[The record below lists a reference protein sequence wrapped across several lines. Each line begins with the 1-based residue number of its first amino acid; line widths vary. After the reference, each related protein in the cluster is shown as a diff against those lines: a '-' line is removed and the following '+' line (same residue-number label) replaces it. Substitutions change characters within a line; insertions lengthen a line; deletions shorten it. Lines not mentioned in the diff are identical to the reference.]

1 MYFLGSEHNPPHVHA
16 IYSEDT
22 AAFDIRSG
30 EVIEAAYP
38 LVLMIWCGSGW
49 IYTEPSSLRC
59 GRRKNLRKMIRSS
72 KGGRL

>member
-1 MYFLGSEHNPPHVHA
+1 MYFLGLEHNPPPVYA

-38 LVLMIWCGSGW
+38 LVLLIWCGSEW

-59 GRRKNLRKMIRSS
+59 GRRRNSRSSICLS